1 MASHAL
7 NHFEVEALRANILE
21 DSQDI
26 PVPASTLYE
35 AFASTDNADPL
46 SIPVSEGLKGATGA
60 MMAIGIEAAA
70 AFCIYGAWQIWHV
83 IR

>member
-1 MASHAL
+1 MASHAF
-7 NHFEVEALRANILE
+7 NHFEVEALRANILADAPE
-21 DSQDI
+21 T

-35 AFASTDNADPL
+35 AFASTDNADSL
-46 SIPVSEGLKGATGA
+46 SVSTADGLKGATGA

-70 AFCIYGAWQIWHV
+70 ACCIYGVWQIWHV